1 MGDKLSYVTRSQD
14 PNMVLLEDQ
23 DNGQDNSATFY
34 FPMICVNFLTWP
46 PLNKHMLESKSFR
59 LVRLYQVVQSEDN
72 QIQFL
77 GSIDKKIL
85 WWILA
90 AKGVEG
96 FE

>member
-1 MGDKLSYVTRSQD
+1 
-14 PNMVLLEDQ
+14 
-23 DNGQDNSATFY
+23 
-34 FPMICVNFLTWP
+34 
-46 PLNKHMLESKSFR
+46 MLESKSFR